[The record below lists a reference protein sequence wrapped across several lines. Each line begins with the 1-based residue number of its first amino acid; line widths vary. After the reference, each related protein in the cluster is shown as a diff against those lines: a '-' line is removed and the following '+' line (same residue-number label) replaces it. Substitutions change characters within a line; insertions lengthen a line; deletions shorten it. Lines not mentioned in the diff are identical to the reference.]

1 MSRDQA
7 TRVMLTVHV
16 HGKGVCGI
24 YSRDVA
30 ETKAE
35 QVNQYAKDNEHP
47 LVCDIEAVEE
57 DRN

>member
-1 MSRDQA
+1 
-7 TRVMLTVHV
+7 MLTVHV

-35 QVNQYAKDNEHP
+35 QVNQYSKDNEHP

-57 DRN
+57 DQN